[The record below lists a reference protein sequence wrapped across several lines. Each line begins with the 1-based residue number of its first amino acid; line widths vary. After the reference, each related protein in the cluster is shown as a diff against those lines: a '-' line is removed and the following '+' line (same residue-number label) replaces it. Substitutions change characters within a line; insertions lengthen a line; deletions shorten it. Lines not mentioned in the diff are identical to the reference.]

1 MNTDQFVHAV
11 SISDPVQAV
20 QKLHEAATVFLNLLD
35 YVAAHFPDKLAPD
48 FVYDIEDQ
56 MRVTFQKHNVGAIND

>member
-1 MNTDQFVHAV
+1 MNTDKLVHAV

-20 QKLHEAATVFLNLLD
+20 EKLDEAATLFLNLLD
-35 YVAAHFPDKLAPD
+35 YVAAYFPDKLAPD